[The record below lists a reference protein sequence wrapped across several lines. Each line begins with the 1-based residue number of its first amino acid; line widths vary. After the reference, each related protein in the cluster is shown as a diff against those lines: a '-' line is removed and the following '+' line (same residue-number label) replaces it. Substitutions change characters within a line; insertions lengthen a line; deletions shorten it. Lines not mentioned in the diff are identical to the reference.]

1 MDSYKLLRPKALRPG
16 DTIAVVAPSSPAGPK
31 RLADGVDL
39 LRSWGFDVRVM
50 PSCETGRGYL
60 AGESAERVA
69 AELSACFAD
78 PTVDGILCAR
88 GGYGTMH
95 ILPFVDWDAV
105 RANPKVFCGYSDIT
119 GLHLAI
125 RREANFVT
133 FHGSMVQRQGD
144 EPELH
149 PWSAAGLRHAM
160 ISTDA
165 LGAVSTPDDGPEVT
179 TLVAG
184 IATGP
189 LVGGNLTLICSLIGS
204 RWQLDA
210 RGCVL
215 LLEDTDEAPYRVDRM
230 LTQLRLSGALD
241 GVRGIVFGDSPA
253 CEAPPEDTRSFPLT
267 TVIGE
272 RLGSLGVPLIY
283 GFPCGHSPWRA
294 TLPLGIPATL
304 DADSGTLTFAESA
317 CVP

>member
-1 MDSYKLLRPKALRPG
+1 MNTLTMHRPKALRPG
-16 DTIAVVAPSSPAGPK
+16 DTIAVVAPSSPASPK
-31 RLADGVDL
+31 RLAYGVDL

-60 AGESAERVA
+60 AGESAEQVA
-69 AELSACFAD
+69 AELSTCFAD
-78 PTVDGILCAR
+78 PTIDGILCAR

-95 ILPFVDWDAV
+95 LLPFVDWDAV

-125 RREANFVT
+125 RREASFVT

-149 PWSAAGLRHAM
+149 PWSAAGLRHT
-160 ISTDA
+160 ITSTAA
-165 LGAVSTPDDGPEVT
+165 LGVVSTPGDGPAVT
-179 TLVAG
+179 TLVPG

-189 LVGGNLTLICSLIGS
+189 FVGGNLTLICSLIGS

-210 RGCVL
+210 RDCVL

-272 RLGSLGVPLIY
+272 RLGGLGVPLIY

-294 TLPLGIPATL
+294 TLPLGVPVTL
-304 DADSGTLTFAESA
+304 DADAGTLTFPEPA
-317 CVP
+317 CMP